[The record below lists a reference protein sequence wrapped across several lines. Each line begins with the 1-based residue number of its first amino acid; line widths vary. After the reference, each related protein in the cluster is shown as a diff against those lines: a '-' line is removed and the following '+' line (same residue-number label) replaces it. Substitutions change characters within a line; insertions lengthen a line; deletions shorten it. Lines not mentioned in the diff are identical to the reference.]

1 MSNAQGIR
9 AGRAYVELFADGRAL
24 AAGLTAAG
32 QRLRQF
38 GSQVR
43 AAGVAMG
50 LAGAALMAP
59 FAASIKAYIDAAR
72 DGKLAGAD
80 LAKAVDLQS
89 AINGTKNA
97 ILGLEVA
104 IGSDLAPALTSL
116 AKMLTGAVDSVK
128 AWTRAN
134 PGAAATIGLVS
145 AAVAGLGITL
155 VGLGITI
162 QIASFAFAGLGA
174 AGSTA
179 MAALL
184 SPITLA
190 AAAVAGLGYV
200 LTTQTEIGRD
210 GLRLLGEE
218 FGALADDAKAAW
230 SGIGDAMASGDLG
243 LAAQIALKLV
253 QMEFTR
259 AWQFIKELTLA
270 LLVGMQKEF
279 VNSGERIAIA
289 FASVADFIVGTFQK
303 VLGVIEE
310 VHAKAVGVL
319 GVAMSAA
326 GEGVGLLPEGTT
338 NQAFLGADANITG
351 IQQDNAASAKGR
363 ADAAAKRIA
372 DIEAQANEMRGALTD
387 GLANVITENDG
398 AIAEMRAQ
406 LDELRNTARTAR
418 EGMEREAAKRGDAI
432 KEQMAPAG
440 NAKADVFGTFSAA
453 ASFGIGIGS
462 TAADR
467 TAKASEQA
475 AKELKEINGKFDKMT
490 SATSIP

>member
-1 MSNAQGIR
+1 MSTQGIR
-9 AGRAYVELFADGRAL
+9 AGRAFVELFADGRPL
-24 AAGLTAAG
+24 NAALTAAA

-43 AAGVAMG
+43 AAGIAMS

-80 LAKAVDLQS
+80 LAKAVDLQT

-104 IGSDLAPALTSL
+104 IGSDLAPALTTI
-116 AKMLTGAVDSVK
+116 AKLLTNTINNVK
-128 AWTRAN
+128 AWVRAN
-134 PGAAATIGLVS
+134 PGAAASIGFVS
-145 AAVAGLGITL
+145 AAVAGLGIAL
-155 VGLGITI
+155 VGLGVTI
-162 QIASFAFAGLGA
+162 QIISFALAGLGA
-174 AGSTA
+174 AGS
-179 MAALL
+179 MALGALI
-184 SPITLA
+184 SPAFLA

-200 LTTQTEIGRD
+200 LTTQTEAGRD
-210 GLRLLGEE
+210 GLRMLGDD
-218 FGALADDAKAAW
+218 FGALADDATAAW
-230 SGIGDAMASGDLG
+230 GGISDAMASGDLG

-259 AWQFIKELTLA
+259 AWNFVKEITLS
-270 LLVGMQKEF
+270 LLVGIQKGF
-279 VNSGERIAIA
+279 IYAGEAIATA
-289 FASVADFIVGTFQK
+289 FASVADFIVGAFQR
-303 VLGVIEE
+303 VAGALEE
-310 VHAKAVGVL
+310 IHAKAVGVL
-319 GVAMSAA
+319 SVAMSAA

-338 NQAFLGADANITG
+338 DQTFKAADINITG

-372 DIEAQANEMRGALTD
+372 DIEAQAEEMRGALTD

-398 AIAEMRAQ
+398 ALVEMRAQ
-406 LDELRNTARTAR
+406 LDELRNTARAAR
-418 EGMEREAAKRGDAI
+418 EGMEREAAKRGDALQ
-432 KEQMAPAG
+432 EQLAPARG
-440 NAKADVFGTFSAA
+440 AKADIFGTFSAA

-475 AKELKEINGKFDKMT
+475 AKELKEINSKFDKMT
-490 SATSIP
+490 AATFVP